1 MKKTLVAI
9 AALAAFGAQAQST
22 VTITGTVDPHYQ
34 IGKTTFA
41 DGSKRSATEMVSGQ
55 VGTSNVTFSGTED
68 LGAGLKGLFL
78 YEMDFDAT
86 VSGTGPT
93 AGGQIYAGLSNS
105 MGAIKLGVP
114 NTPSLTTQGS
124 RSGFGTKIGGGRSG
138 LGLSGASRTRNS
150 DSVLFES
157 AVYNGFSAQYAYTA
171 KATAGD
177 VTIYGPSKVS
187 AAESISDLGLFYS
200 QGQLAAGLSQ
210 YTQKAAG
217 KHTTGFVSY
226 TLGNAKVTY
235 GFHTFNNQKAQT
247 TDDDGTATDAAKMQA
262 GLGKSKGNNIALN
275 YTLTPTTTL
284 LANIARLDDQTTV
297 NRDLKMTAIG
307 VKYELSK
314 RTSLNARYISEKR
327 SNITS
332 LKTDI
337 VAKEVKTTLFGVQHN
352 F

>member
-1 MKKTLVAI
+1 M
-9 AALAAFGAQAQST
+9 
-22 VTITGTVDPHYQ
+22 TITGTVDPHYQ

-41 DGSKRSATEMVSGQ
+41 DGSKRSATEMVSGN

-171 KATAGD
+171 KATAG
-177 VTIYGPSKVS
+177 TLNNGL
-187 AAESISDLGLFYS
+187 AAAQTQAEAISDLGLFYA
-200 QGQLAAGLSQ
+200 QGPLAAGLSQ
-210 YTQKAAG
+210 YTQKDAV

-226 TLGNAKVTY
+226 TIGNAKVTY
-235 GFHTFNNQKAQT
+235 GMHTQNT
-247 TDDDGTATDAAKMQA
+247 TAAAVADTDVSGTTAAKIAVGQ
-262 GLGKSKGNNIALN
+262 GKIKGNNIALN

-284 LANIARLDDQTTV
+284 LANIARANDQTAV
-297 NRDLKMTAIG
+297 DRDLKMTAVG

-327 SNITS
+327 DNAGAKSY
-332 LKTDI
+332 
-337 VAKEVKTTLFGVQHN
+337 VAKEVKTTLFGLQHN